1 MSLPICPGR
10 LRAGNGAQR
19 KARKQEGVKLK
30 SAMRRRKGKF
40 KLANYIKLVSKVVSQ
55 LISKLVSNL
64 LASYFSTS
72 ASTLADFAQPAHICG
87 HQKN

>member
-30 SAMRRRKGKF
+30 SAMRRRRGKVELAMEIELVTRF
-40 KLANYIKLVSKVVSQ
+40 VSRRVRRWKLFFQ
-55 LISKLVSNL
+55 LRKHLGRFC
-64 LASYFSTS
+64 APS
-72 ASTLADFAQPAHICG
+72 AHVRPLDEFAR
-87 HQKN
+87 